1 MKKQKGPGGAI
12 GKGGISP
19 APMEG
24 DLTVR
29 AAAEQ
34 LLMVPIDE
42 LVPYANNARVHTKA
56 QIAQIRASLREFGFV
71 APVLIDFD
79 NNIIAGHGRVEAAR
93 AEGMA
98 EVPCVLVSN
107 LTEAQRKAYI
117 LADNRLS
124 ETGSWDPR
132 LLKLE
137 IEGLEALSFDTGLT
151 GFDVAAV
158 ESLQFGEPGPGKSVG
173 VSSYTRAA
181 PGTAGGG
188 EKPEAPDAGT
198 GFGTAGGA
206 QEPEDTEEY
215 RQFVEKFK
223 PKLTTDDCYT
233 PDNVYQCVKDWAVCR
248 YGLEGREVLRPFYPG
263 GDYQNAAYPEGAVV
277 IDNPPFSILSEICR
291 FYNERDIPY
300 FLFAPTLTLF
310 SVASGECNYLLIDA
324 TVTYANG
331 AGVNTSFVTNLGE
344 WKFESAPDL
353 YQLVK
358 AADNENRHKQAAE
371 LPGYVYPP
379 EVLTAGACRLAKHGQ
394 CLHIAA
400 EDMAFV
406 RALDAQKE
414 KQKTIFGGGFFLS
427 ESAAKEYA
435 AANRAAD
442 EYAATKWPA
451 VKWELS
457 ERERQLVRELGRRE
471 G

>member
-1 MKKQKGPGGAI
+1 MKKRKEPGGAI
-12 GKGGISP
+12 GKGGINP

-24 DLTVR
+24 NLTVR

-93 AEGMA
+93 AEGMT

-124 ETGSWDPR
+124 ETGSWDPQ

-137 IEGLEALSFDTGLT
+137 IEGLEALNFDTGLT
-151 GFDVAAV
+151 GFDMAAV
-158 ESLQFGEPGPGKSVG
+158 ESLQFGEPGPEKSVG

-188 EKPEAPDAGT
+188 EKPEGAAAG
-198 GFGTAGGA
+198 AGGA
-206 QEPEDTEEY
+206 PKPEETEEY

-233 PDNVYQCVKDWAVCR
+233 PDNVYQCVKDWAVRR

-263 GDYQNAAYPEGAVV
+263 GDYQNAAYPEGCVV
-277 IDNPPFSILSEICR
+277 IDSPPFSILSEICR
-291 FYNERDIPY
+291 FYNERKIPY

-310 SVASGECNYLLIDA
+310 SVASGECNYLLINV

-358 AADNENRHKQAAE
+358 AADEENRHEQAAE

-379 EVLTAGACRLAKHGQ
+379 EVLTAGACRLAKCGQ
-394 CLHIAA
+394 SLRIAA

-406 RALDAQKE
+406 RALDAQKKE
-414 KQKTIFGGGFFLS
+414 KKAIFGSGFLLS
-427 ESAAKEYA
+427 ERVAAERA
-435 AANRAAD
+435 AAERAAA
-442 EYAATKWPA
+442 ERGAVTKWS
-451 VKWELS
+451 LS
-457 ERERQLVRELGRRE
+457 ERERRLVRELGRR
-471 G
+471 GM

>member
-1 MKKQKGPGGAI
+1 MKKRKGPAGAI
-12 GKGGISP
+12 GKGGINP

-24 DLTVR
+24 TLTVR

-79 NNIIAGHGRVEAAR
+79 NNIIAGHGRVEAAQ
-93 AEGMA
+93 AEGMDA
-98 EVPCVLVSN
+98 VPCVPVSN

-124 ETGSWDPR
+124 ETGSWDPQ

-137 IEGLEALSFDTGLT
+137 IEGLEELSFDTGLT
-151 GFDVAAV
+151 GFDLAAV
-158 ESLQFGEPGPGKSVG
+158 ESLQFGEPGRGKSVG

-181 PGTAGGG
+181 PGTAGGE
-188 EKPEAPDAGT
+188 EKLEGDDAGT
-198 GFGTAGGA
+198 GPGPAGGA
-206 QEPEDTEEY
+206 QKPEESEEY

-233 PDNVYQCVKDWAVCR
+233 PDNVYQCVKDWAVRR

-263 GDYQNAAYPEGAVV
+263 GDYQSAAYPEGCVV
-277 IDNPPFSILSEICR
+277 IDNSPFSILSEICR
-291 FYNERDIPY
+291 WYKERDIPY
-300 FLFAPTLTLF
+300 FLFAPALTLF
-310 SVASGECNYLLIDA
+310 STASGTCNYVLVGVS
-324 TVTYANG
+324 VTYANG

-358 AADNENRHKQAAE
+358 AADDETRHEQAAE
-371 LPGYVYPP
+371 LPGYIYPP
-379 EVLTAGACRLAKHGQ
+379 EVLTAGACSLAKYGQ
-394 CLHIAA
+394 SLRIAA

-414 KQKTIFGGGFFLS
+414 EKKSIFGSGFLIS
-427 ESAAKEYA
+427 ERA
-435 AANRAAD
+435 AANRVKAERAAA
-442 EYAATKWPA
+442 ERRAATKWS
-451 VKWELS
+451 LS
-457 ERERQLVRELGRRE
+457 ERERRLVRELGRNKK
-471 G
+471 

>member
-1 MKKQKGPGGAI
+1 MKKRKGPAGAI
-12 GKGGISP
+12 GKGGINP

-24 DLTVR
+24 NLTVR

-79 NNIIAGHGRVEAAR
+79 YNIIAGHGRVEAAR
-93 AEGMA
+93 AEGMTEA
-98 EVPCVLVSN
+98 PCVLVSS

-124 ETGSWDPR
+124 ETGSWDPQ

-137 IEGLEALSFDTGLT
+137 IEGLEALHFDTGLT
-151 GFDVAAV
+151 GFDMAAV

-188 EKPEAPDAGT
+188 EKPGDGDART
-198 GFGTAGGA
+198 GPGPGGA
-206 QEPEDTEEY
+206 REPEETEEY
-215 RQFVEKFK
+215 RRFVDKFK

-233 PDNVYQCVKDWAVCR
+233 PENVYQAVKDWAVGR

-263 GDYQNAAYPEGAVV
+263 GDYQGAAYPEGCVV

-291 FYNERDIPY
+291 WYNERDIPY

-310 SVASGECNYLLIDA
+310 SVASGECNYVL
-324 TVTYANG
+324 TGVGVTYENG
-331 AGVNTSFVTNLGE
+331 AVVNTSFVTSLVE
-344 WKFESAPDL
+344 YKIETAPEL
-353 YQLVK
+353 YRLVK
-358 AADNENRHKQAAE
+358 AADDVNRHEAAAE

-379 EVLTAGACRLAKHGQ
+379 EVLTSAAYRLAKYGQ
-394 CLHIAA
+394 ALRVRG
-400 EDMAFV
+400 EDAVFV
-406 RALDAQKE
+406 RALDSQKAE
-414 KQKTIFGGGFFLS
+414 KKAIFGCGFLLS
-427 ESAAKEYA
+427 ECA
-435 AANRAAD
+435 AAERAAA
-442 EYAATKWPA
+442 ERAAAERAAAERAAATKWT
-451 VKWELS
+451 LS
-457 ERERQLVRELGRRE
+457 DRERALVRDLGRVKK
-471 G
+471 

>member
-12 GKGGISP
+12 GKGGINP
-19 APMEG
+19 APMAG
-24 DLTVR
+24 DLSVR

-93 AEGMA
+93 AEGMT

-124 ETGSWDPR
+124 EIGSWDPQ

-151 GFDVAAV
+151 GFDLAEV
-158 ESLQFGEPGPGKSVG
+158 EGLQFGELGVGKSVEVG
-173 VSSYTRAA
+173 SYTRAA
-181 PGTAGGG
+181 PGTAGGVESPG
-188 EKPEAPDAGT
+188 NADAHTSPGPD
-198 GFGTAGGA
+198 GGA
-206 QEPEDTEEY
+206 YEPEETEEY

-233 PDNVYQCVKDWAVCR
+233 PDNVYQCVKDWAVRR
-248 YGLEGREVLRPFYPG
+248 YGLRGREVLRPFYPG
-263 GDYQNAAYPEGAVV
+263 GDYQNAVYPEGCVV
-277 IDNPPFSILSEICR
+277 VDNPPFSILSEICR

-310 SVASGECNYLLIDA
+310 SVASGSCNYML
-324 TVTYANG
+324 TGCPVTYANG
-331 AGVNTSFVTNLGE
+331 TKVNTSFVTNLGE
-344 WKFESAPDL
+344 YKIETAADL
-353 YQLVK
+353 YQMVK
-358 AADNENRHKQAAE
+358 AADGANQKETVQE
-371 LPGYVYPP
+371 LPEYVYPD
-379 EVLTAGACRLAKHGQ
+379 EVITSAAYRLAKRGQ
-394 CLHIAA
+394 ALRVRA
-400 EDMAFV
+400 EDAAFI
-406 RALDAQKE
+406 RALDNQKPE
-414 KQKTIFGGGFFLS
+414 GKAIFGSGFLLS
-427 ESAAKEYA
+427 SCA
-435 AANRAAD
+435 AAERAAAERAAAEHAAD
-442 EYAATKWPA
+442 TKATKWS
-451 VKWELS
+451 LS
-457 ERERQLVRELGRRE
+457 ERERRLVRELGQKKE
-471 G
+471 